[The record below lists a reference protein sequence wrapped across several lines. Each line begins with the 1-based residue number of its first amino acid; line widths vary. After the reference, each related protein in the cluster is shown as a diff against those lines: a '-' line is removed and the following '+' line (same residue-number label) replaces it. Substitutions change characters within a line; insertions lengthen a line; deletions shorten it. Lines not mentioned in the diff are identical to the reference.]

1 MKNQLYSAK
10 LSMKKDLQSM
20 VNVAIFA
27 SGSGSNFENIA
38 TSDLNIDI
46 KVLIVDNKDA
56 KAIERAKRLNVP
68 YQIVERTGKTKDQFE
83 QKILD
88 ILKQENVEFILLAGF
103 MKILSAAFIEQYDHK
118 IINIHPSLLPS
129 FKGKDGILDA
139 YNYGVKVSG
148 VTVHYVDNGIDTGEI
163 IDQTPVIIEDDDTLE
178 SFEDKIHKAEYD
190 LYIRALKKVLEVN
203 E

>member
-1 MKNQLYSAK
+1 
-10 LSMKKDLQSM
+10 MKKDLQSM
-20 VNVAIFA
+20 VNVAVFA

-38 TSDLNIDI
+38 TSDLPLSI

-68 YQIVERTGKTKDQFE
+68 YEIVERSGKTKEEFE
-83 QKILD
+83 AEILN
-88 ILKQENVEFILLAGF
+88 ILKDKNIEYILLAGF
-103 MKILSAAFIEQYDHK
+103 MKILSAEFIERYDSK

-129 FKGKDGILDA
+129 FKGKNGILDA

-148 VTVHYVDNGIDTGEI
+148 VTVHYVDSGIDTGEI
-163 IDQTPVIIEDDDTLE
+163 IDQEPVVLRDDDTLE
-178 SFEDKIHKAEYD
+178 SFEEKIHEAEYK
-190 LYIRALKKVLEVN
+190 LYIRALKKVLEVK

>member
-1 MKNQLYSAK
+1 
-10 LSMKKDLQSM
+10 MKKDLQSM

-68 YQIVERTGKTKDQFE
+68 YKVVELTGKTKDQFE
-83 QKILD
+83 QEILD
-88 ILKQENVEFILLAGF
+88 ILKQENVEYILLAGF

-148 VTVHYVDNGIDTGEI
+148 VTVHYVDSGIDTGEI

-178 SFEDKIHKAEYD
+178 TFEDKIHKAEYD

>member
-68 YQIVERTGKTKDQFE
+68 YKVVERTGKTKDQFE

>member
-1 MKNQLYSAK
+1 
-10 LSMKKDLQSM
+10 M
-20 VNVAIFA
+20 VNIAIFA

-68 YQIVERTGKTKDQFE
+68 YKVVELTGKTKDQFE
-83 QKILD
+83 QEILD
-88 ILKQENVEFILLAGF
+88 ILKRENVEYILLAGF

-118 IINIHPSLLPS
+118 IINIHPSLLLS

-148 VTVHYVDNGIDTGEI
+148 VTVHYVDSGIDTGEI

-178 SFEDKIHKAEYD
+178 TFEDKIHKAEYD

>member
-1 MKNQLYSAK
+1 MA
-10 LSMKKDLQSM
+10 
-20 VNVAIFA
+20 NVAVFA
-27 SGSGSNFENIA
+27 SGSGSNFENLA
-38 TSDLNIDI
+38 TSDLNINI

-68 YQIVERTGKTKDQFE
+68 YKIVERTGKTRDQFE
-83 QKILD
+83 HDILE
-88 ILKQENVEFILLAGF
+88 ILKQENVEYILLAGF
-103 MKILSAAFIEQYDHK
+103 MKILSAKFIEQYDRK

-148 VTVHYVDNGIDTGEI
+148 VTVHYVDSGIDTGEI
-163 IDQTPVIIEDDDTLE
+163 IDQAPVIIEDDDTLE
-178 SFEDKIHKAEYD
+178 TFEDKIHATEYE

>member
-1 MKNQLYSAK
+1 
-10 LSMKKDLQSM
+10 MKKDLQSM
-20 VNVAIFA
+20 VNVAVFA

-38 TSDLNIDI
+38 TSDLPLSI

-68 YQIVERTGKTKDQFE
+68 YEIVERSGKTKEEFE
-83 QKILD
+83 AEILN
-88 ILKQENVEFILLAGF
+88 ILKDKNIEYILLAGF
-103 MKILSAAFIEQYDHK
+103 MKILSAEFIERYDRK

-129 FKGKDGILDA
+129 FKGKNGILDA

-148 VTVHYVDNGIDTGEI
+148 VTVHYVDSGIDTGEI
-163 IDQTPVIIEDDDTLE
+163 IDQEPVVLRDDDTLE
-178 SFEDKIHKAEYD
+178 SFEEKIHKAEYK
-190 LYIRALKKVLEVN
+190 LYIRALKKVLEVK

>member
-1 MKNQLYSAK
+1 
-10 LSMKKDLQSM
+10 M
-20 VNVAIFA
+20 VNVAVFA

-38 TSDLNIDI
+38 TSDLPLSI

-68 YQIVERTGKTKDQFE
+68 YEIVERSGKTKEEFE
-83 QKILD
+83 AEILNV
-88 ILKQENVEFILLAGF
+88 LKDKNIEYILLAGF
-103 MKILSAAFIEQYDHK
+103 MKILSAEFIERYDRK

-129 FKGKDGILDA
+129 FKGKNGILDA

-148 VTVHYVDNGIDTGEI
+148 VTVHYVDSGIDTGEI
-163 IDQTPVIIEDDDTLE
+163 IDQEPVVLRDDDTLE
-178 SFEDKIHKAEYD
+178 SFEEKIHEAEYK
-190 LYIRALKKVLEVN
+190 LYIRALKKVLEVK